1 MKTNQR
7 IRRTGSA
14 AACALLLLALT
25 GGTALAAVVPSTTA
39 YHFSSHPMISGTVVS
54 VNDRQM
60 VVDTDQGEQIALE
73 LDSNT
78 MAPRDLAPGMVVRTE
93 FQALEDC
100 RFHAQRVI
108 PVRGGMSA
116 RRFQAYANSRDSREA
131 IAGNTSAQYG
141 ERRISGE
148 GWESRES
155 PPQTVG
161 EHSPGA
167 VMTATP
173 STAAYRFS
181 TEPMVSGN
189 VIAVNDHRL
198 VVETDQGQRVA
209 LVMDSNTMVPGDIA
223 PGSTMRAEFREMKDG
238 RYYATRVS
246 RIGRRV
252 PAREQT
258 YAHTRDSDWAI
269 AQNSSDCGSVRA
281 DTRSTESDMERR
293 GTTAAPQP
301 VVSTSASV
309 PAVERPQVLPQ
320 TASRQPLVLL
330 LGLVALGA
338 AGGLTVIRGLRSV

>member
-7 IRRTGSA
+7 IRRTGGA

-25 GGTALAAVVPSTTA
+25 GGTALAAAVPSTTA

-60 VVDTDQGEQIALE
+60 VVDTDQGEQVALE
-73 LDSNT
+73 IDSNT
-78 MAPRDLAPGMVVRTE
+78 MAPRDLAPGMVVRAE
-93 FQALEDC
+93 FQALENC

-108 PVRGGMSA
+108 PLRGNMSV

-131 IAGNTSAQYG
+131 IAGNASAQYG
-141 ERRISGE
+141 ERRIGGE
-148 GWESRES
+148 GWESQ
-155 PPQTVG
+155 PQTVG
-161 EHSPGA
+161 GHSPDA

-173 STAAYRFS
+173 GTAAFRYS

-209 LVMDSNTMVPGDIA
+209 LVMDSNTMVPGDIS
-223 PGSTMRAEFREMKDG
+223 PGSNMRAEFREMKDG

-246 RIGRRV
+246 RIGRRA
-252 PAREQT
+252 PAREQA

-269 AQNSSDCGSVRA
+269 AQNVSDDCGSVRA
-281 DTRSTESDMERR
+281 DARNTTSSEMERR
-293 GTTAAPQP
+293 GTMAAPEP

-309 PAVERPQVLPQ
+309 PAVERPKVLPQ

-330 LGLVALGA
+330 AGLLALGA
-338 AGGLTVIRGLRSV
+338 AGGLTVIRALRVV